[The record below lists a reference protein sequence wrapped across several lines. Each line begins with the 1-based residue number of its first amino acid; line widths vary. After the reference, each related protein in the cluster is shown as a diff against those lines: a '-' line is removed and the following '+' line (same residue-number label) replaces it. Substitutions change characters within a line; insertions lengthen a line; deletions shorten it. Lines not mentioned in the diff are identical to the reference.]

1 MLPLVAF
8 DFGAR
13 FRDHRIDHFELDFDA
28 PDVFLR
34 RQRRDGLR
42 VGVERGG
49 SQLTHG

>member
-13 FRDHRIDHFELDFDA
+13 FRDHCVDHSELDFDA

-34 RQRRDGLR
+34 RQWRDGFA
-42 VGVERGG
+42 VGIKGFA
-49 SQLTHG
+49 SHLTHG